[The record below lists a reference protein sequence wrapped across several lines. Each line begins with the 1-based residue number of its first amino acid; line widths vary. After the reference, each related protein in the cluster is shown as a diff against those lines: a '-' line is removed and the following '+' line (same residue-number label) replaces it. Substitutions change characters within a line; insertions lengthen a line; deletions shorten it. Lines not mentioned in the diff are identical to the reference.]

1 MFAVMLAH
9 FIFQLLF
16 LSFPC
21 FNGFHYYYCYYF
33 FILVYFDRLPLNDFK
48 CDWCP
53 CFVLSSFYLLS
64 LRWGLVAGLR
74 IPSAMGVVPS
84 GRG

>member
-21 FNGFHYYYCYYF
+21 FNGFHYYYYCHYF
-33 FILVYFDRLPLNDFK
+33 FTLVYFDQLPLNDFK
-48 CDWCP
+48 CDWCT
-53 CFVLSSFYLLS
+53 CFVLSSFYLFISS
-64 LRWGLVAGLR
+64 LGARGW
-74 IPSAMGVVPS
+74 VVDTV
-84 GRG
+84 GNRGGSI